1 MTGKPDGRVEV
12 RPNTLRDQMAPNT
25 FRTASAP
32 RRPDAGQSMARS
44 GGRRRRPMVARPQTP
59 RWVYVALGLLAIVIA
74 LYLMQ
79 AMP

>member
-25 FRTASAP
+25 FRTAEAP
-32 RRPDAGQSMARS
+32 RRPDRRRATTGT
-44 GGRRRRPMVARPQTP
+44 GRRGSRPVVALPQTP
-59 RWVYVALGLLAIVIA
+59 RWAYVALGVLAIVIA

-79 AMP
+79 GIP

>member
-32 RRPDAGQSMARS
+32 RRPDGPLAMPGGGGQ
-44 GGRRRRPMVARPQTP
+44 GRRRMVARPQPP
-59 RWVYVALGLLAIVIA
+59 RWAYVALGVLAIVIA

-79 AMP
+79 GMP

>member
-32 RRPDAGQSMARS
+32 RRPDGQQTTTGIGRQ
-44 GGRRRRPMVARPQTP
+44 GRRRTVVRPQTP
-59 RWVYVALGLLAIVIA
+59 RWAYVALGVLAIVIA
-74 LYLMQ
+74 LYLMRG
-79 AMP
+79 MP